1 MPCYC
6 VPWTTIAFIIVSM
19 HLVDKHLAP
28 VCLVNRDCVDFAKH
42 LGNELSSDW
51 NIIRGFE
58 SFFGTYESFWLAHGV
73 IRMEGLLRN
82 TMYSLVFWMAYA
94 MILLKVHGLHL
105 IWPFMRAPPSL
116 PPQHDMG
123 LLDLHLYRLTVD
135 EVAAGDNSIEDNS
148 NLSKISLS
156 ASFLEISNQNLKT
169 FLQESRVMALTLPWI
184 LTVVPVHL

>member
-1 MPCYC
+1 
-6 VPWTTIAFIIVSM
+6 
-19 HLVDKHLAP
+19 
-28 VCLVNRDCVDFAKH
+28 
-42 LGNELSSDW
+42 
-51 NIIRGFE
+51 
-58 SFFGTYESFWLAHGV
+58 
-73 IRMEGLLRN
+73 
-82 TMYSLVFWMAYA
+82 
-94 MILLKVHGLHL
+94 
-105 IWPFMRAPPSL
+105 MRAPPFHR
-116 PPQHDMG
+116 PQHDMG